1 MPKRDKIILCII
13 QFCNNYRK
21 KYTHRQDDI
30 ASRKT
35 NMDLVPESLQLL
47 LTTVFS
53 GKDVEIKVASIG
65 QAIMQAA
72 RLRILICP
80 LQLGLAMQ
88 MHYCFD
94 LKFLIDTLYS
104 LGFSLNPTM
113 RSWRLRWAQ
122 LFLKIA
128 LGAYQRVIL
137 PNTWLTI
144 WTTSPRHL
152 TDWRRSMAWELFVLS
167 RQL

>member
-21 KYTHRQDDI
+21 KYTHSQDDI

-53 GKDVEIKVASIG
+53 GKDVEMKVASIG

-88 MHYCFD
+88 IC
-94 LKFLIDTLYS
+94 I
-104 LGFSLNPTM
+104 
-113 RSWRLRWAQ
+113 
-122 LFLKIA
+122 IA
-128 LGAYQRVIL
+128 LI
-137 PNTWLTI
+137 
-144 WTTSPRHL
+144 
-152 TDWRRSMAWELFVLS
+152 
-167 RQL
+167 